1 MILSII
7 ENIQKGVILV
17 KGLRVLL
24 VMVLLCSFCLST
36 YVQADDLGLFIRYQ
50 EEKKNPWVGVAAAWL
65 VPSLGHAYAGN
76 WERGAM
82 FLAAEL
88 IEIGFVL
95 WALSDNTEEYIPYYG
110 YQEYGTENDAI
121 GVIAGIAFFGTRIW
135 EYIDAYQ
142 EVEKYNARLLE
153 RISIDP
159 GFKIGKDEATL
170 FLTYEF

>member
-1 MILSII
+1 MKKWS
-7 ENIQKGVILV
+7 
-17 KGLRVLL
+17 VLL
-24 VMVLLCSFCLST
+24 VLILLFSFCLPVYAQT
-36 YVQADDLGLFIRYQ
+36 GDVELFLRYQ
-50 EEKKNPWVGVAAAWL
+50 EQKKNPWVGVAAAWL

-95 WALSDNTEEYIPYYG
+95 WALSDNTEEYTLYYG

-170 FLTYEF
+170 FLAYEF